1 MKIERGDQRQ
11 ILIVGDDPVGPAI
24 ARHLSE
30 DVLFWGFD
38 DRRARRVADDV
49 RDVGVLDEGGTWSP
63 SEAVDVAVVATATD
77 STNLLATQ
85 RLRLESDADI
95 IVRLNDPTN
104 RDAYAPLE
112 VETVC
117 VATNVGEQIAEQC
130 ATLLD

>member
-1 MKIERGDQRQ
+1 MKTERGDQRQ

-24 ARHLSE
+24 ARYLSE
-30 DVLFWGFD
+30 DVLFRGFD

-104 RDAYAPLE
+104 RDAYAPLG

>member
-1 MKIERGDQRQ
+1 MKTERGDQRQ

-24 ARHLSE
+24 ARYLSE
-30 DVLFWGFD
+30 DVLFRGFD